1 MAGPPGGRR
10 SCKNGGGMRVRVL
23 FFGQL
28 KDLVGCSS
36 DEAEFEPGAR
46 LETVF
51 EHYASQHPRLR
62 NMATSVA
69 MARNQS
75 FASASELIED
85 GDEVAIM
92 PPVSGGSE
100 WLASA
105 DRDGVFAAV
114 TQTPIDSAALVQ
126 RVQSDG
132 DGAVLVFEGVVR
144 DNTGGRRTMYL
155 DYECYVP
162 LALRQLEEIGRGILD
177 RCDVHAIALVHR
189 VGRLEVREASVSIVV
204 ASAHRKP
211 AYEASLS
218 AINEVK
224 SKVPVWKKEHFA
236 DGEVW
241 VEGQWDDSV
250 AKYSAAGAG

>member
-1 MAGPPGGRR
+1 M
-10 SCKNGGGMRVRVL
+10 KVRVL

-36 DEAEFEPGAR
+36 DEAEFERGAS

-51 EHYASQHPRLR
+51 HHYASQHPRLGD
-62 NMATSVA
+62 MAGSVA
-69 MARNQS
+69 MARNQR
-75 FASASELIED
+75 FASASEAVED

-100 WLASA
+100 WIASA
-105 DRDGVFAAV
+105 ERDGVFAAI
-114 TQTPIDSAALVQ
+114 TRAPIDSAALTR
-126 RVQSDG
+126 RVQGDG

-162 LALRQLEEIGRGILD
+162 LALRQLEEIGRDILD
-177 RCDVHAIALVHR
+177 RSDVHAIALVHR
-189 VGRLEVREASVSIVV
+189 VGRLKVREASVSIVV
-204 ASAHRKP
+204 SSAHRKP

-241 VEGQWDDSV
+241 VEGQWDASV
-250 AKYSAAGAG
+250 ARYSAAGAG